1 MNILNCYKHVSLEY
15 FNTFKYQNFNFY
27 IEFKF
32 HNNQEN
38 SEVKE
43 SKNYSWDNNI
53 TVVCSYITEN
63 FG

>member
-32 HNNQEN
+32 HDNQEN

-43 SKNYSWDNNI
+43 SNNI